1 MVRFFVTA
9 YMLAA
14 TALGPALCC
23 CTLGEWTSARSRCCS
38 PLVNEKPAHAHR
50 PHSHHHCHSHAAGPH
65 VPEAPKKPAPAK
77 PDQCP
82 CERHCA
88 GQVAVA
94 EKSTFESEWLVSGA
108 PVFADAVFAFDLPS
122 FAQADGLAIEQHALD
137 SPLLNSRAVLRA
149 LHVLRC

>member
-23 CTLGEWTSARSRCCS
+23 CTLGEWIPARSRCCS
-38 PLVNEKPAHAHR
+38 QAKKAAHTHR
-50 PHSHHHCHSHAAGPH
+50 SHGHDHCHHQGTGPH
-65 VPEAPKKPAPAK
+65 DSETPKKPSPAK

-88 GQVAVA
+88 GQVAVV
-94 EKSTFESEWLVSGA
+94 EKSTFESERSVSGA
-108 PVFADAVFAFDLPS
+108 PVLADAAFAFDLPS

-137 SPLLNSRAVLRA
+137 SSLFNSRAVLRA